1 MGLKRKRGDRTPGR
15 APFYISKID
24 PERLTNAGIAL
35 VRKRLSLNVVGA
47 ASYFAAFGAAGVG
60 AAAGFPSVPHSAL
73 RKSSH
78 SPCVPLSVPALLA
91 ALYFS
96 THSRMVSA
104 RAGAVTTNAAKPIPA
119 IGKSSFGFKLILVSL

>member
-1 MGLKRKRGDRTPGR
+1 MLISRDLNRSRAARTL
-15 APFYISKID
+15 SK
-24 PERLTNAGIAL
+24 TAS
-35 VRKRLSLNVVGA
+35 SLNVVGT
-47 ASYFAAFGAAGVG
+47 ASYFAAFGAAGAG
-60 AAAGFPSVPHSAL
+60 AAAGFASVPHSAL

-119 IGKSSFGFKLILVSL
+119 IGKSSFGFKLILVSLPRHDARWLNP